1 MSSSKS
7 AQTSSKSI
15 HMGYKPI
22 INKFGHFLMSL
33 SDSRRSQN
41 LDFYLVFYASEARMT
56 YIYVI
61 DDQKVL
67 FYSLKFLIERI
78 SIKYSIFTLFE
89 FSCT

>member
-1 MSSSKS
+1 MSSPKS
-7 AQTSSKSI
+7 AQKSSRNISKGYTS
-15 HMGYKPI
+15 I
-22 INKFGHFLMSL
+22 IKQIWTFLVSL
-33 SDSRRSQN
+33 SALKLSQN
-41 LDFYLVFYASEARMT
+41 YCFYPLFYASEARMT